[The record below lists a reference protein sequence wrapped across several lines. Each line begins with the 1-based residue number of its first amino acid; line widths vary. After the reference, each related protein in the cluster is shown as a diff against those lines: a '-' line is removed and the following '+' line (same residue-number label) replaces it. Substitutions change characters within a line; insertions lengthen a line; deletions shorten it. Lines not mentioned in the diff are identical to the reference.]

1 MVGSPHRRFSSAIH
15 CGCAGLLALAFAF
28 GLASISSAADGEHKS
43 AEDLDWWSLKPIQ
56 GPAVPAADDGCR
68 NEIDRFVLA
77 KLGEQKLSPSPA
89 ASPRVL
95 IRRLSYDLT
104 GLPPTPQEISDFL
117 AASET
122 DAELAYAQL
131 VERLLASPRYGEHWA
146 RHWLD
151 VARYG
156 ETHGYDKDKARFNA
170 WPYRDYVIRSLNEDK
185 PYARF
190 VREQVA
196 GDVLWPGEP
205 DGIIALGFV
214 AAGPWD
220 FIAHT
225 EVGEAK
231 VDGRIAK
238 HMDRDDMVSA
248 VFNTFMSTTVQCA
261 QCHDHKGDPI
271 SMVDYYRL
279 HTLFAAVDRFDRVYD
294 LDPDIEA
301 QRLTLEK
308 SIGSLSA
315 GLKKIDTELAAAGGE
330 KLKALREQVAELK
343 ARADEQL
350 KTVAEH
356 GYHSSLSQRADDTKW
371 VQIDLGKTQPLGE
384 VRLIGAHDNYND
396 IGAGFGFPRRF
407 RVEISDDATFA
418 EGVEILADHSAIDFA
433 NPGVAPV
440 VIDAAGHQAR
450 FIRVTATRLAERRK
464 DYMLALGE
472 LQVVGPQ
479 GSHLATA
486 DGVEVTAKDSIEAPV
501 RWRRDN
507 LIDGKFPTSTDAAT
521 LKLLAA
527 KSGQL
532 NALVARLETPGLR
545 QRRDTASARLAD
557 QRAQLDALPEGK
569 RVYAIASQF
578 KAAGKVLP
586 TEGTPRTI
594 HLLHRGDIR
603 TPGDEMH
610 PGAPALWRQAEPE
623 FSLPAGHREG
633 ERRVALA
640 NYLTD
645 TENPLIWR
653 SIVNR
658 IWLYHMGRGIVD
670 SPNDFGRMGMQPTHP
685 QLLDWL
691 AVKFRDDFG
700 GSWKALHRL
709 IVSSATYR
717 QVSTGDAEKAKVDA
731 GNRYYWRMK
740 RHRLSA
746 EELRDSVLAVAGVLD
761 PAMGG
766 PSFHD
771 FEFEDDHTPKYWYDR
786 HDPNDPKSHRRS
798 IYRLIARSQTQPFLT
813 TLDCADPS
821 QMVAK
826 RDETTTALQALAL
839 MNNPFMVAMS
849 EQLAERVS
857 KSEAPVGE
865 ALRLVSGR
873 EPRADEVELLQN
885 YADRHG
891 LAAVCRLIL
900 NLNEFVYVD

>member
-1 MVGSPHRRFSSAIH
+1 MLGCVGLLTFSSA
-15 CGCAGLLALAFAF
+15 AE
-28 GLASISSAADGEHKS
+28 GERKS
-43 AEDLDWWSLKPIQ
+43 AEDLDWWSLRPIEL
-56 GPAVPAADDGCR
+56 PTLPPADDWCR

-77 KLGEQKLSPSPA
+77 KLKEQKISPSSA

-104 GLPPTPQEISDFL
+104 GLPPTQDEISIFL
-117 AASET
+117 AASEI
-122 DAELAYAQL
+122 DADDAYVGL
-131 VERLLASPRYGEHWA
+131 VDRLLASPQYGEHWA

-196 GDVLWPGEP
+196 GDAIWPGEP
-205 DGIIALGFV
+205 DGIVALGFV

-294 LDPDIEA
+294 LDPKIETE
-301 QRLTLEK
+301 RLTLEK
-308 SIGSLSA
+308 SIGSISA
-315 GLKKIDTELAAAGGE
+315 GLKQIETELAAAGGE

-343 ARADEQL
+343 SRSEEQL
-350 KTVAEH
+350 KTVPEH
-356 GYHSSLSQRADDTKW
+356 GYHSAISPRADDIKW
-371 VQIDLGKTQPLGE
+371 VQIDFGKSQALGE

-407 RVEISDDATFA
+407 RVEISDDEKFV
-418 EGVEILADHSAIDFA
+418 EGIEMLADHSVSDFA
-433 NPGVAPV
+433 NPGIAPV
-440 VIDAAGHQAR
+440 VIDAASRKGR
-450 FIRVTATRLAERRK
+450 FIRITATKLAERRK

-472 LQVVGPQ
+472 LQITGTE
-479 GSHLATA
+479 GENIATA
-486 DGVEVTAKDSIEAPV
+486 DGVVVSAKDSIEAPS
-501 RWRRDN
+501 RWQRNN
-507 LIDGKFPTSTDAAT
+507 LIDGKFSTSSDPET
-521 LKLLAA
+521 LNSLAA
-527 KSGQL
+527 KTGEL
-532 NALVARLETPGLR
+532 NALVAKLETPDIR
-545 QRRDTASARLAD
+545 QRRDTASSELAD
-557 QRAQLDALPEGK
+557 QRTQLDALPEGK

-578 KAAGKVLP
+578 KASGKVMP
-586 TEGTPRTI
+586 TEGKPRSI

-603 TPGDEMH
+603 TPGDEML
-610 PGAPALWRQAEPE
+610 PGAPALWRGVEAE
-623 FSLPAGHREG
+623 FSLPADHREG
-633 ERRVALA
+633 ERRAALA
-640 NYLTD
+640 NYLAD
-645 TENPLIWR
+645 PENPLTWR
-653 SIVNR
+653 TIVNR

-670 SPNDFGRMGMQPTHP
+670 SPNDFGRMGMEPTHP
-685 QLLDWL
+685 QLLDWM

-700 GSWKALHRL
+700 GSWKALHRV
-709 IVSSATYR
+709 IVTSATYR
-717 QVSTGDAEKAKVDA
+717 QVSSGDAEKAKTDA

-740 RHRLSA
+740 RHRLGA

-761 PAMGG
+761 PSVGG
-766 PSFHD
+766 ASFHD

-849 EQLAERVS
+849 EQLAGRVS
-857 KSEAPVGE
+857 QSKTPIAE
-865 ALRLVSGR
+865 ALSLVTGR
-873 EPRADEVELLQN
+873 EPRIDEVNLLNGYVDQ
-885 YADRHG
+885 HG
-891 LAAVCRLIL
+891 LEAACRLIL

>member
-1 MVGSPHRRFSSAIH
+1 MAGIHLRFPIALILA
-15 CGCAGLLALAFAF
+15 GAGLI
-28 GLASISSAADGEHKS
+28 ASLPTVPAADGDSKS
-43 AEDLDWWSLKPIQ
+43 DKDLDWWSLKPVELPTVP
-56 GPAVPAADDGCR
+56 PADAWCR
-68 NEIDRFVLA
+68 NELDRFVLA
-77 KLGEQKLSPSPA
+77 GLKEQKLSPSPM

-104 GLPPTPQEISDFL
+104 GLPPTPPEIGDFL
-117 AASET
+117 AASEI
-122 DAELAYAQL
+122 DAELAYRQL
-131 VERLLASPRYGEHWA
+131 VDRLLASPHYGEHWA

-196 GDVLWPGEP
+196 GDVLWPGKP
-205 DGIIALGFV
+205 DGIVALGFV

-220 FIAHT
+220 HIAHS
-225 EVGEAK
+225 EVGETK

-294 LDPDIEA
+294 LDPGINAERLSLEESTGVLDAKLKAIEA
-301 QRLTLEK
+301 
-308 SIGSLSA
+308 
-315 GLKKIDTELAAAGGE
+315 ELALAGGE
-330 KLKALREQVAELK
+330 RLKGLREQVSELK
-343 ARADEQL
+343 ARVEEQL

-356 GYHSSLSQRADDTKW
+356 GYHSSISQRPDEVKW
-371 VQIDLGKTQPLGE
+371 VQIDLGKVQALSE

-407 RVEISDDATFA
+407 RVEISDDAHFS
-418 EGVEILADHSAIDFA
+418 ERLEVLADHSKGDYA
-433 NPGVAPV
+433 NPGIAPV
-440 VIDAAGHQAR
+440 VIDAAGRSGR
-450 FIRVTATRLAERRK
+450 FVRVTATKLAERRK
-464 DYMLALGE
+464 DYIFALGE
-472 LQVVGPQ
+472 IQIAGPQ
-479 GSHLATA
+479 GDNLAGA
-486 DGVEVTAKDSIEAPV
+486 EGVTVSARDSIEAPG
-501 RWRRDN
+501 RWQRDN
-507 LIDGKFPTSTDAAT
+507 LIDGKFATSSDSET
-521 LKLLAA
+521 LNLLAA
-527 KSGQL
+527 RAAELSTLMAK
-532 NALVARLETPGLR
+532 LETPAIR
-545 QRRDTASARLAD
+545 QRRDSLSVELIEKRTRLE
-557 QRAQLDALPEGK
+557 ALPKGK
-569 RVYAIASQF
+569 RVYSIATQF
-578 KAAGKVLP
+578 KASGKVIP
-586 TEGTPRTI
+586 TGGTPRTI
-594 HLLHRGDIR
+594 HLLRRGDIR
-603 TPGDEMH
+603 TPGDEMQ
-610 PGAPALWRQAEPE
+610 PGAPALWREVGAE
-623 FSLPAGHREG
+623 FSLPADHSEG
-633 ERRVALA
+633 DRRAALA
-640 NYLTD
+640 NYLVD
-645 TENPLIWR
+645 ERNPLTWR

-658 IWLYHMGRGIVD
+658 IWLYHMERGIVD
-670 SPNDFGRMGMQPTHP
+670 SPNDFGRMGMEPTHP
-685 QLLDWL
+685 ELLDWM
-691 AVKFRDDFG
+691 AVKFRDDYG

-709 IVSSATYR
+709 IVTSATYR
-717 QVSTGDAEKAKVDA
+717 QVATGDPEKAKIDA
-731 GNRYYWRMK
+731 GNRYYWRME
-740 RHRLSA
+740 RHRLTA

-761 PAMGG
+761 STMGG

-821 QMVAK
+821 QMVAS

-849 EQLAERVS
+849 EQLAKRVS
-857 KSEAPVGE
+857 DSGTPLADVVS
-865 ALRLVSGR
+865 LVTGR
-873 EPRADEVELLQN
+873 EPRSDELELLKV
-885 YADRHG
+885 YAEQHG
-891 LAAVCRLIL
+891 LAAACRLIL